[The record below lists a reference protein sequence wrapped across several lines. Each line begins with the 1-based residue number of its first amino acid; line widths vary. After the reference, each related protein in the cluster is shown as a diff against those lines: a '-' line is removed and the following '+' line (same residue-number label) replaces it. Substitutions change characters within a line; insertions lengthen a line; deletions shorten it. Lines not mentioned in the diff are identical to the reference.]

1 MGTAHIDEGLATFY
15 RYGPYLD
22 HEAVDAVD
30 DLVDT
35 GDYEF
40 EDEFVKVRID
50 AITMRVRIPG

>member
-15 RYGPYLD
+15 RYGPYVD
-22 HEAVDAVD
+22 HEAVD